1 MEMSEAA
8 SLPKLNSEPLY
19 YRSYRGE
26 EDLPCIRALIDKDLS
41 EPYSIFT
48 YRYFLNQWPQLCL
61 LCFFEKECIGCIVC
75 KMEPNKRNILRGYI
89 AMLAVRQDFRR
100 QGIGM
105 ELVRKVIERMKQDG
119 CQEVVLET
127 EITNQAALCLYR
139 RLGFSR
145 DKLLERYYLNGND
158 AFRLKLRLRSIRDS

>member
-1 MEMSEAA
+1 MSDEVET
-8 SLPKLNSEPLY
+8 SKDNSDSVF
-19 YRSYRGE
+19 YRSYQGE
-26 EDLPCIRALIDKDLS
+26 EDLPYIRALIDKDLS

-61 LCFFEKECIGCIVC
+61 LAFFQKDCIGCIVC
-75 KMEPNKRNILRGYI
+75 KMEPSKRNILRGYI

-105 ELVRKVIERMKQDG
+105 ELVKRVIERMKISD

-127 EITNQAALCLYR
+127 ETTNKAALCLYR
-139 RLGFSR
+139 KLGFIR

-158 AFRLKLRLRSIRDS
+158 AFRLKLRLCSIFNS

>member
-1 MEMSEAA
+1 MSDEV
-8 SLPKLNSEPLY
+8 SKERSENVF
-19 YRSYRGE
+19 YRSYQGE
-26 EDLPCIRALIDKDLS
+26 EDLPDIRALIDKDLS

-48 YRYFLNQWPQLCL
+48 YRYFLNQWPELCL
-61 LCFFEKECIGCIVC
+61 LGFFQKECIGCIVC

-105 ELVRKVIERMKQDG
+105 ELVKRVIERMKTSD

-127 EITNQAALCLYR
+127 EITNKAALCLYR
-139 RLGFSR
+139 KLGFIR

-158 AFRLKLRLRSIRDS
+158 AFRLKLRLRSMFNS